1 LRRPALKVA
10 ATGPDAISRRFRK
23 IGAIGSKRRADA
35 ADEKGDPRASAVA
48 VARGIE
54 GDDEVEEGVSMR
66 FPGFQKGRRARTA
79 APRRDAAVAVDLE
92 ALETRTLMAGGVTAS
107 QRTLAALGAAPVSH
121 TVAPAHFSNAGFN
134 FVAHPN
140 IGPPTTNPGE
150 QPTLTLTLTPEEVQA
165 LLDRAAGATAAD
177 NAIVAVVDRGG
188 NILGVRV
195 EGGVSPAITG
205 NTTNLVFAIDGAV
218 ALARTG
224 AFFANNTAPLTSRTV
239 NNLSQTTMTQREVDS
254 NPDILDPNST
264 LRGPGFVAP
273 IGLKG
278 HFPPRVNFTPQVD
291 LFNIEASNRDSIMTP
306 GTNHVRGTAGAVRL
320 PSRFNVPLQYIPP
333 NVQADPINP
342 PESYGFVSGLLP
354 NAQARGIAT
363 LPGGLPLFKSMT
375 PNGPESLVGGIGVF
389 FPGTTGFATEEN
401 SQLNDVGYNPKKP
414 DLSLL
419 AEFIALAAAGGSRG
433 FNASLAKV
441 PLGGAPPL
449 PNFNIPAGRIDLV
462 GVTLDVVGPH
472 GLNGPSNVL
481 NYARQFGINKGNPLS
496 GVNMPLTPGAA
507 PTVPTLPVTTTPNFQ
522 NTAAGQPVQEGWL
535 VAPHASADGTIT
547 AQDVVQIISQGV
559 TQANHTRAAIRLP
572 LDNTTRM
579 VLSVSDTQG
588 NILGLYRMPDAT
600 VFSIDVAVAKS
611 RNNAYY
617 ANPAQLQAIDQLPG
631 IPKGVAFTSRSFR
644 YLAQPRFP
652 EAIDGYPPGP
662 FSILNDGG
670 VNLSNGANQGPPL
683 PPSAFQSVQGYD
695 VFNAQTNFHDPFNPA
710 NQNGIIFFPGG
721 VALYKPIN
729 GVRTLVGGL
738 GVSGDGVD
746 QDDVVTAAAA
756 AGFTPPA
763 PLRVDFYKFRGVRI
777 PYQKYNRQPN
787 EPVGPDIVQPEQPIA
802 DPLAISPGELNS
814 ALRGKK

>member
-1 LRRPALKVA
+1 
-10 ATGPDAISRRFRK
+10 
-23 IGAIGSKRRADA
+23 
-35 ADEKGDPRASAVA
+35 
-48 VARGIE
+48 
-54 GDDEVEEGVSMR
+54 MR
-66 FPGFQKGRRARTA
+66 FPGFQKGRRARPD
-79 APRRDAAVAVDLE
+79 APRRDEAAPVGVE
-92 ALETRTLMAGGVTAS
+92 ALETRTLMAGAVTAS
-107 QRTLAALGAAPVSH
+107 QQTLAALGAAPVQR
-121 TVAPAHFSNAGFN
+121 TVAPAHFSAPGYN
-134 FVAHPN
+134 FKAHPN
-140 IGPPTTNPGE
+140 IGPPSNAG
-150 QPTLTLTLTPEEVQA
+150 QPATLTYTLTPEEVQA
-165 LLDRAAGATAAD
+165 LLDRAAAATAAN

-195 EGGVSPAITG
+195 EGGVSPQITG
-205 NTTNLVFAIDGAV
+205 NTANLVFAIDGAV
-218 ALARTG
+218 SLARTG

-239 NNLSQTTMTQREVDS
+239 NNLSQTTMTQREVQS
-254 NPDILDPNST
+254 NPDIMDPNST

-291 LFNIEASNRDSIMTP
+291 LFNIEASNRDSIVTP

-363 LPGGLPLFKSMT
+363 LPGGIPLYKSAT
-375 PNGPESLVGGIGVF
+375 PGGPESLVGGIGVF

-401 SQLNDVGYNPKKP
+401 SKLNDFGYNPKKP

-419 AEFIALAAAGGSRG
+419 AEFIAVAAAGGSRG
-433 FNASLAKV
+433 FNAPLSG
-441 PLGGAPPL
+441 PLGNAPAL

-462 GVTLDVVGPH
+462 GVSLDIVGPH
-472 GLNGPSNVL
+472 GLNGPSNLL
-481 NYARQFGINKGNPLS
+481 NYARQFGIGKGNALS

-522 NTAAGQPVQEGWL
+522 NTAAGLPVQEGWL

-547 AQDVVQIISQGV
+547 AQDVIQMVSQGV

-579 VLSVSDTQG
+579 TFAVSDTQG
-588 NILGLYRMPDAT
+588 NLLGLYRMPDST
-600 VFSIDVAVAKS
+600 FFSIDVAVAKS
-611 RNNAYY
+611 RNVAYY
-617 ANPAQLQAIDQLPG
+617 ANPAQLQPIDQLPG
-631 IPKGVAFTSRSFR
+631 IPKGTAFSARSFR
-644 YLAQPRFP
+644 YLAEPRFP
-652 EAIDGYPPGP
+652 EGIDGYPPGP

-683 PPSAFQSVQGYD
+683 PASAFQSVQGFD

-710 NQNGIIFFPGG
+710 NQDGIIFFPGG
-721 VALYKPIN
+721 VPLYKTIN
-729 GVRTLVGGL
+729 GKSTLVGGL

-746 QDDVVTAAAA
+746 QDDVITAAAA

-763 PLRVDFYKFRGVRI
+763 PIRVDFYKFRGVRI
-777 PYQKYNRQPN
+777 PYQKFNRQPN
-787 EPVGPDIVQPEQPIA
+787 EPIGPQNVQPEQPIA

-814 ALRGKK
+814 ALKGKK